1 MHLVCKF
8 IPSSKLSS
16 NELSYVLTPDECI
29 GQLSRLRNSDDILRN
44 LPKELAQKISI
55 STKKTTSALLAAIR
69 IELGKGNWVSL
80 STVARRSPL
89 TDSQLQSFPRLK
101 SLVDSVSASN
111 ESKAFKAGYKQVT
124 DDVALVR
131 SYTHVPSEP
140 SPDQKIVVEFAGQWS
155 SNAACLMLGK
165 TEAQKEKVTVG
176 KADTENKHRSLA
188 IFKDLEAEG
197 KTLYIK
203 IPCTDQPQPILLK
216 LAEDLQPVDKETQM
230 DEWDNVLV
238 PVVPL
243 HFPGSDKSDEA
254 AEVFKS
260 GYVYVVWNNK
270 IWREVAITE
279 NGYFSDTDIN
289 SVREG
294 SRPQRHADIYMTN
307 PETGGVF
314 AYEHFQIV
322 QNGKVVSEGS
332 LNGSGEARVFN
343 LVEEEVEI
351 VMTGYEP
358 QIKEKIETNLSPIN
372 ASSPVERS
380 AQGYPLPHI
389 WLPYKIKGESQEVY
403 LAYNSKRLSES
414 ELSELESD
422 PGTKAIK
429 VTDLNHYSS
438 EKSFKIGDGSVR
450 LLSVLPSAATSK
462 PEKYAM
468 LRSQVNKNVAVVY
481 LLKSV
486 EIVFEYPG
494 YTTLDESDDYFEL
507 RQSDGDWSQRVCLR
521 QCIKKENGS
530 RLIRFTGWPAE
541 VKEVDLLRGYQ
552 GNSHHGRDNKT
563 VIFSQTPIA
572 DLLAYKKKDQTS

>member
-55 STKKTTSALLAAIR
+55 SAKKTTSALLAAIR

-165 TEAQKEKVTVG
+165 TDAQKEKVTIG

-188 IFKDLEAEG
+188 TFKDLEAEG

-203 IPCTDQPQPILLK
+203 IPCSDQPQPILLK

-238 PVVPL
+238 PVRPL
-243 HFPGSDKSDEA
+243 AYLDGSNDKAKASDLRGGFLY
-254 AEVFKS
+254 VFWK
-260 GYVYVVWNNK
+260 GK
-270 IWREVAITE
+270 LWREMAINE
-279 NGYFSDTDIN
+279 KGYYQDVDVEYYRTLEQEEMKKDT
-289 SVREG
+289 
-294 SRPQRHADIYMTN
+294 PQVI
-307 PETGGVF
+307 
-314 AYEHFQIV
+314 Q
-322 QNGKVVSEGS
+322 
-332 LNGSGEARVFN
+332 
-343 LVEEEVEI
+343 
-351 VMTGYEP
+351 
-358 QIKEKIETNLSPIN
+358 
-372 ASSPVERS
+372 RS
-380 AQGYPLPHI
+380 ASGFAMAHF
-389 WLPYKIKGESQEVY
+389 WAPYKISGEVQQGENGLKIIFSPKQ
-403 LAYNSKRLSES
+403 KRFAQIEA
-414 ELSELESD
+414 LESD
-422 PGTKAIK
+422 AGLLEKSSTPLDELSSYSDAQSFSAKEFTSDVDSAAIHK
-429 VTDLNHYSS
+429 VTEDDMPWLSDQQAIVRSYDQSNTVIAYVDGKNSGLLFRVDVGTSGITALNSLYVIDHNSDYKDVFDLEFYEGEDH
-438 EKSFKIGDGSVR
+438 DWQQA
-450 LLSVLPSAATSK
+450 LLSGLPLDGVFTMSLVHDQDPDSRHILFDRVAYNDLFVEPESATEPPPKAQLNDK
-462 PEKYAM
+462 PKGMTTEEKQRFESLM
-468 LRSQVNKNVAVVY
+468 L
-481 LLKSV
+481 
-486 EIVFEYPG
+486 
-494 YTTLDESDDYFEL
+494 
-507 RQSDGDWSQRVCLR
+507 DWSL
-521 QCIKKENGS
+521 
-530 RLIRFTGWPAE
+530 
-541 VKEVDLLRGYQ
+541 
-552 GNSHHGRDNKT
+552 
-563 VIFSQTPIA
+563 
-572 DLLAYKKKDQTS
+572 

>member
-55 STKKTTSALLAAIR
+55 SAKKTTSALLAAIR

-101 SLVDSVSASN
+101 SLVDFVSASN

-188 IFKDLEAEG
+188 TFKDLEAEG

-203 IPCTDQPQPILLK
+203 IPCSDQPQPILLK

-238 PVVPL
+238 PVRPL
-243 HFPGSDKSDEA
+243 AYLDGSNDKAKASDLRGGFLY
-254 AEVFKS
+254 VFWK
-260 GYVYVVWNNK
+260 GK
-270 IWREVAITE
+270 LWREMAINE
-279 NGYFSDTDIN
+279 KGYYQDVDVEYYRTLEQEEKKKDT
-289 SVREG
+289 
-294 SRPQRHADIYMTN
+294 PQVIQRSAS
-307 PETGGVF
+307 GF
-314 AYEHFQIV
+314 AMAHFWAPYKI
-322 QNGKVVSEGS
+322 
-332 LNGSGEARVFN
+332 SGEAQQGENGLKIIFSPKQKRFA
-343 LVEEEVEI
+343 
-351 VMTGYEP
+351 
-358 QIKEKIETNLSPIN
+358 QIE
-372 ASSPVERS
+372 A
-380 AQGYPLPHI
+380 
-389 WLPYKIKGESQEVY
+389 
-403 LAYNSKRLSES
+403 
-414 ELSELESD
+414 LESD
-422 PGTKAIK
+422 AGLLEKSSTPLDELSSYSDAQSFSAKEFTSDVDSAAIHK
-429 VTDLNHYSS
+429 VTEDDMPWLSDQQAIVRSYDQSNTVIAYVDGKNSGLLFRVDVGTSGITALNSLYVIDHNSDYKDVFDLEFYEGEDH
-438 EKSFKIGDGSVR
+438 DWQQA
-450 LLSVLPSAATSK
+450 LLSGLPLDGVFTMSLVHDQDPDSRHILFDRVAYNDLFVEPESATEPPPKAQLNDK
-462 PEKYAM
+462 PKGMTTEEKQRFESLM
-468 LRSQVNKNVAVVY
+468 L
-481 LLKSV
+481 
-486 EIVFEYPG
+486 
-494 YTTLDESDDYFEL
+494 
-507 RQSDGDWSQRVCLR
+507 DWSL
-521 QCIKKENGS
+521 
-530 RLIRFTGWPAE
+530 
-541 VKEVDLLRGYQ
+541 
-552 GNSHHGRDNKT
+552 
-563 VIFSQTPIA
+563 
-572 DLLAYKKKDQTS
+572 

>member
-8 IPSSKLSS
+8 ILSSKLSS

-55 STKKTTSALLAAIR
+55 SAKKTTSALLAAIR

-124 DDVALVR
+124 EDVALVR

-238 PVVPL
+238 PVVPV
-243 HFPGSDKSDEA
+243 HKSD
-254 AEVFKS
+254 S
-260 GYVYVVWNNK
+260 GYVSIDRGYIYVVWQSEV
-270 IWREVAITE
+270 WREIQVQ
-279 NGYFSDTDIN
+279 NDGRFSDVDLSLYQSTK
-289 SVREG
+289 S
-294 SRPQRHADIYMTN
+294 SPQRSVDISLYD
-307 PETGGVF
+307 ED
-314 AYEHFQIV
+314 
-322 QNGKVVSEGS
+322 SEAF
-332 LNGSGEARVFN
+332 LSGEAFQLYQDGKKVFEGVLDEYACARVFG
-343 LVEEEVEI
+343 LTAEEVE
-351 VMTGYEP
+351 VVVAGWPNEG
-358 QIKEKIETNLSPIN
+358 ETYTELLQTELSPFK
-372 ASSPVERS
+372 AGSKTKREPLGV
-380 AQGYPLPHI
+380 PLPHI
-389 WLPYKIKGESQEVY
+389 WLPYKINGSVQSDVALFYSRTQLNTQQLNELKSGNHEKAVKV
-403 LAYNSKRLSES
+403 NLS
-414 ELSELESD
+414 D
-422 PGTKAIK
+422 
-429 VTDLNHYSS
+429 YSS
-438 EKSFKIGDGSVR
+438 AHNFDASSEPVISLPNLDTQAPSKSDYNIISQNEQGV
-450 LLSVLPSAATSK
+450 AA
-462 PEKYAM
+462 
-468 LRSQVNKNVAVVY
+468 AVVNSPSEGIVITY
-481 LLKSV
+481 KSNPQCDQPDDFFQLACV
-486 EIVFEYPG
+486 
-494 YTTLDESDDYFEL
+494 DET
-507 RQSDGDWSQRVCLR
+507 WSQKIFLR
-521 QCIKKENGS
+521 EAEFVDEYCKEVVFS
-530 RLIRFTGWPAE
+530 GWLPE
-541 VKEVDLLRGYQ
+541 VKRVNLTRHCRSH
-552 GNSHHGRDNKT
+552 NSDKT
-563 VIFSQTPIA
+563 VLMSVIYQDIELTE
-572 DLLAYKKKDQTS
+572 LL

>member
-55 STKKTTSALLAAIR
+55 SAKKTTSALLAAIR

-101 SLVDSVSASN
+101 TLVDSVSASN

-124 DDVALVR
+124 EDVALVR

-188 IFKDLEAEG
+188 TFKDLEAEG

-238 PVVPL
+238 PVVPV
-243 HFPGSDKSDEA
+243 HKSD
-254 AEVFKS
+254 S
-260 GYVYVVWNNK
+260 GYVSIDRGYIYVVWQSEV
-270 IWREVAITE
+270 WREIQVQ
-279 NGYFSDTDIN
+279 NDGRFSDVDLSLYQSTK
-289 SVREG
+289 S
-294 SRPQRHADIYMTN
+294 SPQRSVDISLYD
-307 PETGGVF
+307 ED
-314 AYEHFQIV
+314 
-322 QNGKVVSEGS
+322 SEAF
-332 LNGSGEARVFN
+332 LSGEAFQLYQDGKKVYEGVLDEYACARVFG
-343 LVEEEVEI
+343 LTAEEVE
-351 VMTGYEP
+351 VVVAGWPNEG
-358 QIKEKIETNLSPIN
+358 ETYTELLQTELSPFKAGN
-372 ASSPVERS
+372 KTKREPLGV
-380 AQGYPLPHI
+380 PLPHI
-389 WLPYKIKGESQEVY
+389 WLPYKINGSVQSDVALYYSRAQLNTQQLNELKSGNNEKAV
-403 LAYNSKRLSES
+403 KVDLS
-414 ELSELESD
+414 D
-422 PGTKAIK
+422 
-429 VTDLNHYSS
+429 YSS
-438 EKSFKIGDGSVR
+438 AHNFDASSEPVILLPNLDTQVLSKSDYNIVSQKEQGV
-450 LLSVLPSAATSK
+450 AA
-462 PEKYAM
+462 
-468 LRSQVNKNVAVVY
+468 AVVNSPSEGIVITY
-481 LLKSV
+481 KSN
-486 EIVFEYPG
+486 PQC
-494 YTTLDESDDYFEL
+494 DQPDDYFQLTCVDET
-507 RQSDGDWSQRVCLR
+507 WSQKIFLR
-521 QCIKKENGS
+521 EAEFVDQYCKEVVFNGW
-530 RLIRFTGWPAE
+530 LPE
-541 VKEVDLLRGYQ
+541 VKRVNLTRHCRSH
-552 GNSHHGRDNKT
+552 NSDKT
-563 VIFSQTPIA
+563 VLMSVIYQDIELTE
-572 DLLAYKKKDQTS
+572 LL

>member
-55 STKKTTSALLAAIR
+55 SAKKTTSALLAAIR

-101 SLVDSVSASN
+101 SLVDFVSASN

-188 IFKDLEAEG
+188 TFKDLEAEG

-203 IPCTDQPQPILLK
+203 IPCSDQPQPILLK

-238 PVVPL
+238 PVRPL
-243 HFPGSDKSDEA
+243 AYLDGSNDKAKASDLRGGFLY
-254 AEVFKS
+254 VFWK
-260 GYVYVVWNNK
+260 GK
-270 IWREVAITE
+270 LWREMAINE
-279 NGYFSDTDIN
+279 KGYYQDVDVEYYRTLEQEEKKKDT
-289 SVREG
+289 
-294 SRPQRHADIYMTN
+294 PQVI
-307 PETGGVF
+307 
-314 AYEHFQIV
+314 Q
-322 QNGKVVSEGS
+322 
-332 LNGSGEARVFN
+332 
-343 LVEEEVEI
+343 
-351 VMTGYEP
+351 
-358 QIKEKIETNLSPIN
+358 
-372 ASSPVERS
+372 RS
-380 AQGYPLPHI
+380 ASGFAMAHF
-389 WLPYKIKGESQEVY
+389 WAPYKISGEVQQGENGLKIIFSPKQ
-403 LAYNSKRLSES
+403 KRFAQIEA
-414 ELSELESD
+414 LESD
-422 PGTKAIK
+422 AGLLEKSSTPLDELSSYSDAQSFSAKEFTSDVDSAAIHK
-429 VTDLNHYSS
+429 VTEDDMPWLSDQQAIVRSYDQSNTVIAYVDGKNSGLLFRVDVGTSGITALNSLYVIDHNSDYKDVFDLEFYEGENH
-438 EKSFKIGDGSVR
+438 DWQQA
-450 LLSVLPSAATSK
+450 LLSGLPLDGVFTMSLVHDQDPDSRHILFDRVAYNDLFVEPESATEPPPKAQLNDK
-462 PEKYAM
+462 PKGMTTEEKQRFESLM
-468 LRSQVNKNVAVVY
+468 L
-481 LLKSV
+481 
-486 EIVFEYPG
+486 
-494 YTTLDESDDYFEL
+494 
-507 RQSDGDWSQRVCLR
+507 DWSL
-521 QCIKKENGS
+521 
-530 RLIRFTGWPAE
+530 
-541 VKEVDLLRGYQ
+541 
-552 GNSHHGRDNKT
+552 
-563 VIFSQTPIA
+563 
-572 DLLAYKKKDQTS
+572 

>member
-55 STKKTTSALLAAIR
+55 SAKKTTSALLAAIR

-101 SLVDSVSASN
+101 SLVDSVPASN

-188 IFKDLEAEG
+188 TFKDLDAEG

-203 IPCTDQPQPILLK
+203 IPCSDQPQPILLK

-238 PVVPL
+238 PVVPV
-243 HFPGSDKSDEA
+243 HKSD
-254 AEVFKS
+254 S
-260 GYVYVVWNNK
+260 GYVSIDRGYIYVVWQSEV
-270 IWREVAITE
+270 WREIQVQ
-279 NGYFSDTDIN
+279 NDGRFSDVDLSLYQSTK
-289 SVREG
+289 S
-294 SRPQRHADIYMTN
+294 SPQRSVDISLYD
-307 PETGGVF
+307 ED
-314 AYEHFQIV
+314 
-322 QNGKVVSEGS
+322 SEAF
-332 LNGSGEARVFN
+332 LSGEAFQLYQDGKKVFEGVLDEYACARVFG
-343 LVEEEVEI
+343 LTAEEVKVVVAGWPNE
-351 VMTGYEP
+351 G
-358 QIKEKIETNLSPIN
+358 ETYTELLQTELSPFK
-372 ASSPVERS
+372 AGSKTKREPLGV
-380 AQGYPLPHI
+380 PLPHI
-389 WLPYKIKGESQEVY
+389 WLPYKINGSVQSDVALFYSRTQLNTQQLNELKSGNNEKAVKV
-403 LAYNSKRLSES
+403 NLS
-414 ELSELESD
+414 D
-422 PGTKAIK
+422 
-429 VTDLNHYSS
+429 YSS
-438 EKSFKIGDGSVR
+438 AHNFDASSEPVISLPNLDTQAPSKSDYNIISQNEQGV
-450 LLSVLPSAATSK
+450 AA
-462 PEKYAM
+462 
-468 LRSQVNKNVAVVY
+468 AVVNSPSEGIVITY
-481 LLKSV
+481 KSNPQCDQPDDFFQLACV
-486 EIVFEYPG
+486 
-494 YTTLDESDDYFEL
+494 DET
-507 RQSDGDWSQRVCLR
+507 WSQKIFLR
-521 QCIKKENGS
+521 EAEFVDEYCKEVVFS
-530 RLIRFTGWPAE
+530 GWLPE
-541 VKEVDLLRGYQ
+541 VKRVNLTRHCRSH
-552 GNSHHGRDNKT
+552 NSDKT
-563 VIFSQTPIA
+563 VLMSVIYQDIELTE
-572 DLLAYKKKDQTS
+572 LL

>member
-55 STKKTTSALLAAIR
+55 SAKKTTSALLAAIR

-165 TEAQKEKVTVG
+165 TDAQKEKVTVG

-188 IFKDLEAEG
+188 TFKDLEAEG

-238 PVVPL
+238 PVRPL
-243 HFPGSDKSDEA
+243 AYLDGSNDKAKASDLRGGFLY
-254 AEVFKS
+254 VFWK
-260 GYVYVVWNNK
+260 GK
-270 IWREVAITE
+270 LWREMAINE
-279 NGYFSDTDIN
+279 KGYYQDVDVEYYRTLEQEEKKKDT
-289 SVREG
+289 
-294 SRPQRHADIYMTN
+294 PQVI
-307 PETGGVF
+307 
-314 AYEHFQIV
+314 Q
-322 QNGKVVSEGS
+322 
-332 LNGSGEARVFN
+332 
-343 LVEEEVEI
+343 
-351 VMTGYEP
+351 
-358 QIKEKIETNLSPIN
+358 
-372 ASSPVERS
+372 RS
-380 AQGYPLPHI
+380 ASGFAMAHF
-389 WLPYKIKGESQEVY
+389 WAPYKISGEVQQGENGLKIIFSPKQ
-403 LAYNSKRLSES
+403 KRFAQIEA
-414 ELSELESD
+414 LESD
-422 PGTKAIK
+422 AGLLEKSSTPLDELSSYSDAQSFSAKEFTSDVDSAAIHK
-429 VTDLNHYSS
+429 VTEDDMPWLSDQQAIVRSYDQSNTVIAYVDGKNSGLLFRVDVGTSGITALNSLYVIDHNSDYKDVFDLEFYEGEDH
-438 EKSFKIGDGSVR
+438 DWQQA
-450 LLSVLPSAATSK
+450 LLSGLPLDGVFTMSLVHDQDPDSRHILFDRVAYNDLFVEPESATEPPPKAQLNDK
-462 PEKYAM
+462 PKGMTTEEKQRFESLM
-468 LRSQVNKNVAVVY
+468 L
-481 LLKSV
+481 
-486 EIVFEYPG
+486 
-494 YTTLDESDDYFEL
+494 
-507 RQSDGDWSQRVCLR
+507 DWSL
-521 QCIKKENGS
+521 
-530 RLIRFTGWPAE
+530 
-541 VKEVDLLRGYQ
+541 
-552 GNSHHGRDNKT
+552 
-563 VIFSQTPIA
+563 
-572 DLLAYKKKDQTS
+572 